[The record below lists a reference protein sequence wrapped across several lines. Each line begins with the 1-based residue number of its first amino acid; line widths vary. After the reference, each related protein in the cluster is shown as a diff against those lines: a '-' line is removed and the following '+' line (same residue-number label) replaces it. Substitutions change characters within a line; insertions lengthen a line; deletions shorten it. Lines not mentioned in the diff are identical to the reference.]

1 MSFEELSYMC
11 KMALNPVFPDQL
23 EISLFRGKLNDKK

>member
-1 MSFEELSYMC
+1 MSFEELSYIC

-23 EISLFRGKLNDKK
+23 EISFVKGETE

>member
-1 MSFEELSYMC
+1 MSFEELSYIC

-23 EISLFRGKLNDKK
+23 EISFVKGKLNDKK